1 MREDKKTVTATTAA
15 TAATAT
21 PTGYWYYAGL
31 YLMFNLALT
40 LFNKA
45 VLDDLP
51 YPYTLTAVHAAS
63 NVIGCTIARLY
74 GLYTPAKLS
83 TTEIVILIFF
93 STLYTI
99 NIAVSNL
106 SLSLVTVPVHQIIR
120 SLGPLF
126 TMALAVPILGSKF
139 SIPKLVSLLPVIAGI
154 ALTTYGE
161 ISFTALGLFL
171 TFAGT
176 ILAAFKTVVT
186 NLMQTGQRFQMH
198 PLDLLHWL
206 SPLALAQCIAY
217 AVYTGEYF
225 EVYKD
230 LWPMHNVYKTILV
243 IALNGALAFGLNV
256 VSFVSNKKVGPLTI
270 SVAANIKQVLTVVL
284 SFFFFELSVSQVG
297 FVGIVLALLGG
308 LWYGRVEYND
318 KKRALTL

>member
-1 MREDKKTVTATTAA
+1 
-15 TAATAT
+15 
-21 PTGYWYYAGL
+21 
-31 YLMFNLALT
+31 MFIGVNL
-40 LFNKA
+40 
-45 VLDDLP
+45 
-51 YPYTLTAVHAAS
+51 
-63 NVIGCTIARLY
+63 TIA
-74 GLYTPAKLS
+74 
-83 TTEIVILIFF
+83 
-93 STLYTI
+93 
-99 NIAVSNL
+99 
-106 SLSLVTVPVHQIIR
+106 QIIR

-284 SFFFFELSVSQVG
+284 SFFFFELNVSQVG

-308 LWYGRVEYND
+308 V
-318 KKRALTL
+318 